1 MRTLLRT
8 QPAHPVPVWE
18 HKHRGFVAVFSGSF
32 ALLAACSSAP
42 QDAAEGAAT
51 GTPMPTVSAGITGAT
66 SPSSAG
72 SSAAGSGATKSTTG
86 ATLSTATAGAG
97 GATPLSAAASNGGDV
112 TATGADQDADGV
124 EDARDNCPAKA
135 NPEQLDKDGDK
146 LGDDCDNCAALA
158 NPDQLDANSD
168 GIGDACAVACENP
181 VVKCENGMSGPF
193 PCSGVDMLARITLA
207 DLGGRSGNAIW
218 GGVESKG
225 GREIGVAGMNN
236 GTAFVDLSAPG
247 CPVVLGFLP
256 STTSQSVS
264 RDVKVLKDYALV
276 GAEIQNHGMQIFDMR
291 TLPERSDNAS
301 AMTKLTATAMYKG
314 TSEEPIGNSHNIVV
328 NEATDMVYI
337 VGARS
342 CSGAL
347 HMIDFKDPMN
357 PKFLGCGPEHSYVH
371 DAQCLIYKGPDMAY
385 NGHEICVTYNGGDN
399 FSVIDMQDKS
409 APQVLSTTHY
419 EGGRY
424 CHQGWFNDA
433 HTHIILQDEVDESR
447 SGHNTRT
454 YMFDMTDL
462 DKPVA
467 LPPYEAETSATDH
480 NAYIVGNFAY
490 QANYTAGL
498 HVLDISGLP
507 QGQLKQVGS
516 FDTMPNA
523 DDAEMRGA
531 WTAFPFFNSGIVIMH
546 TTESGTFVL
555 KAQPSILGKDAAKQ

>member
-8 QPAHPVPVWE
+8 QPARSVPVWE
-18 HKHRGFVAVFSGSF
+18 HTRLIFGSF
-32 ALLAACSSAP
+32 ALLAACSSAT
-42 QDAAEGAAT
+42 QNAAEGAAT
-51 GTPMPTVSAGITGAT
+51 GAPTTTVSAGTMGAT
-66 SPSSAG
+66 SSAG
-72 SSAAGSGATKSTTG
+72 SSAAGSGATKSSTG
-86 ATLSTATAGAG
+86 ATPSTATAGTG
-97 GATPLSAAASNGGDV
+97 GASPLTAAAGNSGDV

-158 NPDQLDANSD
+158 NPDQLDANAD
-168 GIGDACAVACENP
+168 GVGDACAVACDNP

-225 GREIGVAGMNN
+225 GREIGVVGMNN

-276 GAEIQNHGMQIFDMR
+276 GAEIQNHGMQIFDMK
-291 TLPERSDNAS
+291 TLPERSASAS
-301 AMTKLTATAMYKG
+301 AMTMLTAMTVYKG
-314 TSEEPIGNSHNIVV
+314 TSEEPISNTHNIVV
-328 NEATDMVYI
+328 NEASDMVYI

-409 APQVLSTTHY
+409 APKLLSTTNY

-447 SGHNTRT
+447 GGHNTRT

-523 DDAEMRGA
+523 DDSNMRGA
-531 WTAFPFFNSGIVIMH
+531 WTAFPFFKSGIVIMH
-546 TTESGTFVL
+546 TTESGMFVL
-555 KAQPSILGKDAAKQ
+555 KAQPSILGTDAAKQ

>member
-1 MRTLLRT
+1 M
-8 QPAHPVPVWE
+8 
-18 HKHRGFVAVFSGSF
+18 
-32 ALLAACSSAP
+32 AACGGSP

-51 GTPMPTVSAGITGAT
+51 ASSGTAASAGT
-66 SPSSAG
+66 
-72 SSAAGSGATKSTTG
+72 SAAGSGGTGLTAKPTSSTVTTATG
-86 ATLSTATAGAG
+86 AAGAS
-97 GATPLSAAASNGGDV
+97 GASPLTAAAGNPGDV
-112 TATGADQDADGV
+112 TPGAADQDADGV
-124 EDARDNCPAKA
+124 DDARDNCIAKP
-135 NPEQLDKDGDK
+135 NPEQLDQDGDK
-146 LGDDCDNCAALA
+146 LGDPCDNCAALA
-158 NPDQLDANSD
+158 NPDQLDANRD
-168 GIGDACAVACENP
+168 GIGDACAIACDNP

-193 PCSGVDMLARITLA
+193 PCSGVDMLARISLA

-236 GTAFVDLSAPG
+236 GAAFVDLSAPG

-276 GAEIQNHGMQIFDMR
+276 GAEIQNHGIQIFDMK
-291 TLPERSDNAS
+291 TLPERSDSAS
-301 AMTKLTATAMYKG
+301 AMTKLTAMSVYKG
-314 TSEEPIGNSHNIVV
+314 TSEEPISNSHNIVV
-328 NEATDMVYI
+328 NEDTDMVYI

-347 HMIDFKDPMN
+347 HMVDFKDPMN

-409 APQVLSTTHY
+409 APKLLSTTHY

-433 HTHIILQDEVDESR
+433 HTHIIVQDEVDESR
-447 SGHNTRT
+447 GGHNTRT
-454 YMFDMTDL
+454 YMFDLTDL

-480 NAYIVGNFAY
+480 NAYIVGNLAY

-507 QGQLKQVGS
+507 QGTLKQVGD

-523 DDAEMRGA
+523 DDANMRGA
-531 WTAFPFFNSGIVIMH
+531 WTAFPFFKSGIVIMH
-546 TTESGTFVL
+546 TTESGMFVL
-555 KAQPSILGKDAAKQ
+555 KPQPSILAQADSDAAKQ